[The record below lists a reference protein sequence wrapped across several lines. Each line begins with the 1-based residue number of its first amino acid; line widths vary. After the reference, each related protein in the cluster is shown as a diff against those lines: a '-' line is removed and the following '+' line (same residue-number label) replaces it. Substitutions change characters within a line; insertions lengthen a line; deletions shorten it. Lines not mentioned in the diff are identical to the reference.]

1 MAGQLGSF
9 LTGASVIIRI
19 GDRRIAYAQNL
30 NIASRMDNQAVY
42 GLGSASPQAL
52 EPVMHSCS
60 WSMSITR
67 YITPTIAGQGTD
79 IPVRKDFQLP
89 DNVRQASLENGLDGN
104 SMLDQAAFNPQL
116 LLLSSTFDIAV
127 YNKNY
132 DFTITGQ
139 SATQDASEG
148 ALVMVLKDCRMAN
161 YTFAFAPG
169 ELLIENVSGIAR
181 LLTDSLEVGA

>member
-1 MAGQLGSF
+1 ML
-9 LTGASVIIRI
+9 IRV

-30 NIASRMDNQAVY
+30 NISARMDNQAVY
-42 GLGSASPQAL
+42 GLGSSSPQAL
-52 EPVMHSCS
+52 EPIMHSAN

-67 YITPTIAGQGTD
+67 YITPAIAGQGAD

-89 DNVRQASLENGLDGN
+89 DNIRQNSLEAGLDGN
-104 SMLDQAAFNPQL
+104 SMLDQASFNPQL

-132 DFTITGQ
+132 EFTVTGQ
-139 SATQDASEG
+139 VATQDATEG

-161 YTFAFAPG
+161 YTFNFAPG
-169 ELLIENVSGIAR
+169 ELLIENISGVAR